1 MTSNLPVLRDMDACA
16 YYKEDAGKLLLGAF
30 EPKAKPWGVD
40 GIPED
45 FCFDELPE
53 DFDHFAPILEGAM
66 HRVPSLEKVGI
77 RKFFNG
83 PESFTADQR
92 YVLGEAPTLK
102 NFFVAA
108 GFNSIGIQSGGGVGW
123 ALAHWIAEGEPPFDL
138 WDVDIRRFSP
148 HHSAKSFLVP
158 RVSEALGL
166 LYAMHWPFRQ
176 FETSRGIRKSPFY
189 AKEKR
194 ARRLLRRGRGL

>member
-1 MTSNLPVLRDMDACA
+1 MPAPTTRRTPASCCSA
-16 YYKEDAGKLLLGAF
+16 AF

-53 DFDHFAPILEGAM
+53 DFDHFAPILKA
-66 HRVPSLEKVGI
+66 RCIACRSLEKVGI

-92 YVLGEAPTLK
+92 YLLGEAPTLK

-123 ALAHWIAEGEPPFDL
+123 ALAALDRRRASRRSTCGTSTSAAAHAAPQRQVVPGAARLRGAGPALRDALAVPPVRDL
-138 WDVDIRRFSP
+138 ARHPQV
-148 HHSAKSFLVP
+148 AVLC
-158 RVSEALGL
+158 AGN
-166 LYAMHWPFRQ
+166 
-176 FETSRGIRKSPFY
+176 
-189 AKEKR
+189 R